1 MPIFEELYLH
11 RSTYVSL
18 TNGNG
23 ESIEEIFTLGWWN
36 HLNNLTT
43 EMFGNFFEINPIND
57 ITTTM
62 MSNTFITVP
71 KCFYYK
77 IIKLLVT
84 ISMKSH
90 AFFNFFLNSLK
101 NSNMFEKL

>member
-1 MPIFEELYLH
+1 
-11 RSTYVSL
+11 
-18 TNGNG
+18 
-23 ESIEEIFTLGWWN
+23 
-36 HLNNLTT
+36 
-43 EMFGNFFEINPIND
+43 MFGNFFEINPIND

-84 ISMKSH
+84 TPTKPH
-90 AFFNFFLNSLK
+90 AFLLLFLNSLK
-101 NSNMFEKL
+101 NSNMFEKN

>member
-1 MPIFEELYLH
+1 VPIFEKLYLH
-11 RSTYVSL
+11 ITTYVSL

-71 KCFYYK
+71 IYFYYK

-84 ISMKSH
+84 TPTKPH
-90 AFFNFFLNSLK
+90 PFFYCF
-101 NSNMFEKL
+101 